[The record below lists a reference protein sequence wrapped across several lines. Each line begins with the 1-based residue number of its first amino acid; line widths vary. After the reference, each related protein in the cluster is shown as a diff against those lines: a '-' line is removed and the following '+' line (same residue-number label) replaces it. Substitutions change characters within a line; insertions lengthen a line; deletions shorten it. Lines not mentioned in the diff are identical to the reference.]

1 MGDEAMQQVFPGL
14 GNRGA
19 SRGNC
24 PGAEVLSLARWEM
37 GCNVSGMI
45 VLIRHGRTDWTDLRL
60 HTGRKDMPL
69 NEEGRSEARKA
80 AFKLEG
86 FSFQTILSSPLA
98 RARETAEICGFGP
111 QLVTVD
117 DLMEWNYG
125 EYEGL
130 TVEQIREKEPAWTPW
145 THGYPGGEKHDEVAD
160 RARRVLER
168 VQNEPGPVAIFAHGH
183 LLRTLAACYLGLPP
197 VFAAQLMLQT
207 GCISVLDR
215 EFDLPAI
222 RRWNR

>member
-1 MGDEAMQQVFPGL
+1 MEGGTTERPWISESEPDRSPDAGERKFLPLAPRHL
-14 GNRGA
+14 G
-19 SRGNC
+19 C
-24 PGAEVLSLARWEM
+24 HL
-37 GCNVSGMI
+37 CFMI
-45 VLIRHGRTDWTDLRL
+45 VLIRHGRTDWTNLRL

-86 FSFQTILSSPLA
+86 FAFQTVLSSPLA
-98 RARETAEICGFGP
+98 RARETAEICGFG
-111 QLVTVD
+111 QSLITVD

-125 EYEGL
+125 DYEGL

-145 THGYPGGEKHDEVAD
+145 THGYPGGETHEDVAD

-168 VQNEPGPVAIFAHGH
+168 VQGEPGPVAIFAHGH
-183 LLRTLAACYLGLPP
+183 LLRTLTACYLGLPP

>member
-1 MGDEAMQQVFPGL
+1 
-14 GNRGA
+14 
-19 SRGNC
+19 
-24 PGAEVLSLARWEM
+24 
-37 GCNVSGMI
+37 MI

-86 FSFQTILSSPLA
+86 FLFQTVLSSPLA
-98 RARETAEICGFGP
+98 RARETAEICGFG
-111 QLVTVD
+111 QRLVTVD

-125 EYEGL
+125 DYEGL

-145 THGYPGGEKHDEVAD
+145 THGYPGGETHEDVAV

-168 VQNEPGPVAIFAHGH
+168 VQAEPGPVAIFAHGH
-183 LLRTLAACYLGLPP
+183 LLRTLTACYLGLPP
-197 VFAAQLMLQT
+197 GFAGQLMLQT

>member
-1 MGDEAMQQVFPGL
+1 MAEEI
-14 GNRGA
+14 GNGVWIGCRPSGF
-19 SRGNC
+19 
-24 PGAEVLSLARWEM
+24 LSLAPLPM

-86 FSFQTILSSPLA
+86 FSFQTVLSSPLA
-98 RARETAEICGFGP
+98 RARETAEICGFG
-111 QLVTVD
+111 QRLVTVD

-125 EYEGL
+125 DYEGL
-130 TVEQIREKEPAWTPW
+130 TVEQIQEKEPAWTPW
-145 THGYPGGEKHDEVAD
+145 THGYPGGETHEDVAA

-168 VQNEPGPVAIFAHGH
+168 VQAEPGPVAIFAHGH
-183 LLRTLAACYLGLPP
+183 LLRTLTACYLGLPP